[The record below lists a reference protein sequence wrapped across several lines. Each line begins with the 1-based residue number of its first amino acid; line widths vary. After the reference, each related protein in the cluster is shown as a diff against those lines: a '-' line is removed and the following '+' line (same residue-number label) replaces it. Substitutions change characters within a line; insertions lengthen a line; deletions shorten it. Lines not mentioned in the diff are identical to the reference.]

1 MLAMRASLFLPLLPR
16 VRLKHRTGS
25 TAETSAIT
33 CERTV
38 SYKMKRNDEQV
49 EKLKYLG
56 LRKSQCDGGTTYFE
70 EGDRG

>member
-1 MLAMRASLFLPLLPR
+1 MLAMRASLFPPLLPR

-33 CERTV
+33 REGTV
-38 SYKMKRNDEQV
+38 PYKMKRNDEQV

-56 LRKSQCDGGTTYFE
+56 LRESQCDGGTTYFE
-70 EGDRG
+70 EYP